1 MLNIEKKVK
10 VVLGCKPN
18 EIPESV
24 LTSHEPLILKGLVA
38 DWPIVKAGLKSN
50 AEASHYIRQFYQ
62 GEPVVAFLGDAEQGG
77 RFFYDEKLTG
87 FNFDSV
93 NTKLDYAL
101 DQLHENRDNLNPPA
115 IYIGST
121 MVDAYLPGFRKEN
134 DLALNEHKPFVSIW
148 ISNKC
153 RIAAHWDGPSNI
165 ACSVVGHRR
174 FTVFPPNQI
183 DNLYVGPFDKTP
195 AGQSISLVDFYNPD
209 FDKYPKFSEA
219 LKFAQVAD
227 LEAGDAL
234 FLPSMW
240 WHHVESLG
248 TFNVLVNYWMRD
260 LPAYY
265 GAAVDVLKHALL
277 SLKGLPDEQKKVWQH
292 MFNYYIFEYDKKN
305 FEHIPEA
312 ALGSLG
318 DISDDDARRIRSL
331 LLSKL
336 NR

>member
-24 LTSHEPLILKGLVA
+24 LASHEPLILKGLVA
-38 DWPIVKAGLKSN
+38 EWPIVKAGQQSDE
-50 AEASHYIRQFYQ
+50 EASQYIRQFYK
-62 GEPVVAFLGDAEQGG
+62 GEPVVAFLGDASQGG
-77 RFFYDEKLTG
+77 RFFYNEDLTG

-93 NTKLDYAL
+93 STKLDYAL
-101 DQLHENRDNLNPPA
+101 DQFYENRNNLNPPT

-134 DLALNEHKPFVSIW
+134 DLALNRLNPFVSIW

-174 FTVFPPNQI
+174 FTVFPPSQI

-195 AGQSISLVDFYNPD
+195 AGQSISLIDFYNPD
-209 FDKYPKFSEA
+209 FQKYPKFRQA
-219 LKFAQVAD
+219 LEFAQVAD
-227 LEAGDAL
+227 LEPGDAL

-240 WHHVESLG
+240 WHHVESLEK
-248 TFNVLVNYWMRD
+248 FNVLVNYWIRD

-277 SLKGLPDEQKKVWQH
+277 SLKGLPEEQKKIWQH

-305 FEHIPEA
+305 FEHIPDA

-318 DISDDDARRIRSL
+318 DITDDDARRIRSM